1 MCSDFQLTMK
11 QALAEVEQYKQVFTS
26 VFMLDEGSVS
36 SGESAQIRREMQTD
50 HRFTDKLID
59 TVIEVCRA
67 ALAGKAVLSKLVF
80 SDTEIYQIT
89 ARYITADGKPYIIG
103 MVKSIDLSDSLVLD
117 GENHSGFAGKLA
129 SYHEN
134 MYKDILTNVYNRRYY
149 EEQLKSN
156 RMSAGV
162 AVIDLDGFDLYNST
176 YGHDTGDLVLAAVAE
191 TIEDCISPDDTL
203 IRYGGDEFLLII
215 PDAND
220 EAFTGIL
227 ENIRERVK
235 TANVPNYS
243 WIHITASIGGLISDG
258 EALGN
263 SVLAAENLILRA
275 KNRKDIVLTDK
286 SNESSL
292 LEGKPEV
299 LIVDDSEMNREL
311 LAEMLGS
318 EYKITEAEN
327 GEECMAALKQ
337 RGTGISLILL
347 DIVMPVANGFDVLD
361 YMTSTHRIEDIPVIM
376 ISSENSEAT
385 VRKAYELGVTDYISR
400 PFDAR
405 VVCQRVA
412 NTIKLYSKQKNLT
425 KLVTE
430 QVNEK
435 EKNNRMMIRILSQIV
450 EFRNGESGSHVLHI
464 EKLTEMLMK
473 QLLRKTD
480 RYKIDPQMQELI
492 PTASALHDIGKI
504 GIEEKILNKPG
515 KLTPEEFEI
524 MKKHSVIG
532 ESILTSTAANMNEP
546 LIKVASQICRWHHER
561 YDGRGYP
568 DGLKGDEI
576 PISAQIV
583 SLADV
588 YDALTSE
595 RVYKKAFSH
604 EKTMEMI
611 QAGQCGVFNPI
622 LIECLVD
629 IQEDVKRELLS
640 DKAGEPQPVGLG
652 LCLNSKEKING
663 YQGMLCRDERRF

>member
-11 QALAEVEQYKQVFTS
+11 QALEEVDRYKQVFTS
-26 VFMLDEGSVS
+26 VFMLDEESVG

-67 ALAGKAVLSKLVF
+67 ALTGEAVLSKLVF

-89 ARYITADGKPYIIG
+89 AIYITADGKPYIIG
-103 MVKSIDLSDSLVLD
+103 MVKSIDPSDSLVLD
-117 GENHSGFAGKLA
+117 GETHSGFAGKLA
-129 SYHEN
+129 SYHEK

-176 YGHDTGDLVLAAVAE
+176 YGHDTGDLVLASVAA

-215 PDAND
+215 PEANE

-227 ENIRERVK
+227 ENIRERIK

-258 EALGN
+258 ESLGN
-263 SVLAAENLILRA
+263 SVLTAESLMLRS

-286 SNESSL
+286 SNDSSII
-292 LEGKPEV
+292 EGKPEV
-299 LIVDDSEMNREL
+299 LIVDDSEMNREIL
-311 LAEMLGS
+311 SEMLGS

-347 DIVMPVANGFDVLD
+347 DIVMPVADGFDVLN
-361 YMTSTHRIEDIPVIM
+361 YMTSTNRIEDIPVIM

-385 VRKAYELGVTDYISR
+385 IRKAYELGVSDYISR
-400 PFDAR
+400 PFDSR

-480 RYKIDPQMQELI
+480 KYQIDPQMQELI

-532 ESILTSTAANMNEP
+532 ESILTSTAANLNEP

-640 DKAGEPQPVGLG
+640 DKAGESQPIGLG
-652 LCLNSKEKING
+652 L
-663 YQGMLCRDERRF
+663 

>member
-11 QALAEVEQYKQVFTS
+11 QALEEVEQYKQVFTS

-36 SGESAQIRREMQTD
+36 SGESAQIRRETQTD

-67 ALAGKAVLSKLVF
+67 ALAGKAVISKLVF

-134 MYKDILTNVYNRRYY
+134 MYKDILTNVYNRCYY

-227 ENIRERVK
+227 ENIRERIK
-235 TANVPNYS
+235 AANVPNYS

-258 EALGN
+258 ETLGN
-263 SVLAAENLILRA
+263 SVLAAESLMLRA
-275 KNRKDIVLTDK
+275 KNRKDIVFTDK
-286 SNESSL
+286 SNDSAILES
-292 LEGKPEV
+292 KPEV

-347 DIVMPVANGFDVLD
+347 DIVMPVADGFDVLD

-385 VRKAYELGVTDYISR
+385 VRKAYEFGVTDYISR
-400 PFDAR
+400 PFDTR
-405 VVCQRVA
+405 VVRQRVA

-450 EFRNGESGSHVLHI
+450 EFRNGESGSHVLNI

-480 RYKIDPQMQELI
+480 KYQIDPQMQELI

-532 ESILTSTAANMNEP
+532 ESILTSTAANLNEP

-640 DKAGEPQPVGLG
+640 DKAVEPQPVGL
-652 LCLNSKEKING
+652 
-663 YQGMLCRDERRF
+663 

>member
-1 MCSDFQLTMK
+1 MK
-11 QALAEVEQYKQVFTS
+11 QALEEVEQYKQVFTS

-59 TVIEVCRA
+59 TVIDVCRA

-134 MYKDILTNVYNRRYY
+134 MYKDILTNVYNRCYY

-258 EALGN
+258 ETLGN
-263 SVLAAENLILRA
+263 SVLAAESLMLRA
-275 KNRKDIVLTDK
+275 KNRKDIVFTDK
-286 SNESSL
+286 SNDSAILES
-292 LEGKPEV
+292 KPEV

-347 DIVMPVANGFDVLD
+347 DIVMPVADGFDVLD

-385 VRKAYELGVTDYISR
+385 VRKAYEFGVTDYISR
-400 PFDAR
+400 PFDTR
-405 VVCQRVA
+405 VVRQRVA

-450 EFRNGESGSHVLHI
+450 EFRNGESGSHVLNI

-480 RYKIDPQMQELI
+480 KYQIDPQMQELI

-640 DKAGEPQPVGLG
+640 DKAVEPQPVGL
-652 LCLNSKEKING
+652 
-663 YQGMLCRDERRF
+663 